1 MTTPLAGI
9 RVVEYHAGIAAATA
23 GLLLR
28 DAGAEVIKVEPPGG
42 DASRVEPGHRAWNRG
57 KRSVV
62 LDDGDPR
69 LAGLLASADVVLLGG
84 GLQTIPGWSP
94 GADQIVCSSPPYA
107 DAEPFRSLPENDG
120 LASALA
126 GVLAGTGSYRPGPA
140 FSTIPTLSYSAGAL
154 MASAVAAALCVRQ
167 ATGRGQHVSVPW
179 PTLGAYFAGY
189 QASESDR
196 MPYMASQGG
205 ASPIGLSVGWR
216 AYETSDGWM
225 GVACANP
232 VFFQRLCVALDRV
245 DVISDPRFQ
254 TAPFVF
260 NPADRDALTNIIAET
275 FRTKTREEWT
285 EIFEAN
291 GVPAASLMTR
301 EDFVTSDLVR
311 ENGMIVQVDDPEVG
325 PVDQVAV
332 PYELSGCE
340 FAPPAAAPR
349 LGADTGDVSAL
360 SATSRTPAPGQG
372 RLPSHPL
379 AGVRVLDLTGF
390 LAGPTAGRLLAEL
403 GAEVIKVEPP
413 GGEGFRGAGLSCAGV
428 NMGKKSVAIDMS
440 QEAGRKLRDQLIESA
455 DVIMHA
461 LIPGAPEKLGLDYE
475 SVRAIN
481 PRIIH
486 CWISG
491 FGKAKKWR
499 ARPSFDL
506 LLQALSGQM
515 FALGSKEQPI
525 YSSIPMADLYGGMLS
540 VYGIVL
546 SLYLRQKTGEGRA
559 FTTNQVASSM
569 AAQNGQFVRYAGMP
583 QVTTNGNS
591 IGARAW
597 YRYYQVSDGWVM
609 LAVDSPESWARLGAA
624 IGQRV
629 EAWRDWV
636 SAKDEPAEGPLA
648 AVLAATFA
656 GLTRKEIVEQF
667 TEKGVPVAP
676 VVVVREDRITNE
688 YFRSLGVLV
697 EGIQHDLFGTIT
709 TVGDFFSFSATP
721 SRPPDMT
728 QWVGE
733 HNREVL
739 SGLGYS
745 ESEID
750 RLAEAGVIA
759 SPEFRLVRL

>member
-1 MTTPLAGI
+1 MATPLAGI
-9 RVVEYHAGIAAATA
+9 RVVEYRAGIAAATA

-28 DAGAEVIKVEPPGG
+28 DAGAEVIKVEPPAG
-42 DASRVEPGHRAWNRG
+42 DASRIDPGHRAWNRG
-57 KRSVV
+57 KQSVV
-62 LDDGDPR
+62 LDERDPR
-69 LAGLLASADVVLLGG
+69 LAGLLSSADVVLLGG
-84 GLQTIPGWSP
+84 GLQEIPGWSP
-94 GADQIVCSSPPYA
+94 ESDQIVCSAPPYA
-107 DAEPFRSLPENDG
+107 DAEPFRQLPENDA

-126 GVLAGTGSYRPGPA
+126 GVLAGTGAYRPGPA

-154 MASAVAAALCVRQ
+154 MASGVAAALFVRQ
-167 ATGRGQHVSVPW
+167 KTGRGQNVSVPW

-196 MPYMASQGG
+196 IPYVPSQGG
-205 ASPIGLSVGWR
+205 ASPVGLSLGWR
-216 AYETSDGWM
+216 PYEASDGWM

-232 VFFQRLCVALDRV
+232 VFFQRLCVALDRA

-260 NPADRDALTNIIAET
+260 NPADRDELTNIIAER

-285 EIFEAN
+285 GIFEAN
-291 GVPAASLMTR
+291 AVPAAPLMTR
-301 EDFVTSDLVR
+301 EQFVASDLVQ
-311 ENGMIVQVDDPEVG
+311 ENGMIVRVDDPEVG
-325 PVDQVAV
+325 QVDQVAV

-340 FAPPAAAPR
+340 FAPPAPAPM
-349 LGADTGDVSAL
+349 LGADTDKISRLAAA
-360 SATSRTPAPGQG
+360 SRRATRGHGPLPG
-372 RLPSHPL
+372 HPL
-379 AGVRVLDLTGF
+379 AGVRILDLTGF

-403 GAEVIKVEPP
+403 GAEVIKLEPP
-413 GGEGFRGAGLSCAGV
+413 EGEGFRGAGLSCAGI
-428 NMGKKSVAIDMS
+428 NMGKKSVAIDMAKD
-440 QEAGRKLRDQLIESA
+440 EGRKLRDRLIESA

-481 PRIIH
+481 PRIIY

-499 ARPSFDL
+499 PRPSFDL

-540 VYGIVL
+540 VYGISL
-546 SLYLRQKTGEGRA
+546 SLYLREINGEGRA

-583 QVTTNGNS
+583 QPSTNGNS
-591 IGARAW
+591 IGTSASH
-597 YRYYQVSDGWVM
+597 RYYKVTDGWVM
-609 LAVDSPESWARLGAA
+609 LAVENGDSWARL
-624 IGQRV
+624 V
-629 EAWRDWV
+629 EAARPAVEPWRDWTK
-636 SAKDEPAEGPLA
+636 AKDESAEGPLA
-648 AVLAATFA
+648 TSLAAAFS
-656 GLTRKEIVEQF
+656 GLTRKEVVEQF
-667 TEKGVPVAP
+667 TAKSVPVAP

-697 EGIQHDLFGTIT
+697 EGVQHDLFGTIT
-709 TVGDFFSFSATP
+709 TVGDFFTFSATP
-721 SRPPDMT
+721 SRRPDMA
-728 QWVGE
+728 QWIGE

-739 SGLGYS
+739 KGLGYS
-745 ESEID
+745 EAEMD
-750 RLAEAGVIA
+750 HLAEARVIA
-759 SPEFRLVRL
+759 SPEFRLARL